1 MTPEREAGIP
11 DSSGGAGARNSADC
25 DFLIGPLRV
34 DVAGRRLVLE
44 ASAERLPADTQQV
57 DVLICLIRAFPAIV
71 SKDEL
76 IERVWGGRY
85 VTDAA
90 LHKTL
95 SNLRKLLR
103 EAHGGELIETRYR
116 RGYQLTLAAVAV
128 PAGLAGAEPPSPAGP
143 AAAANVPPAA
153 ETAAPSRRPRGRAVA
168 AAALLAILVLA
179 AVAYRA
185 QREAPAPQPALPP
198 ETLTLAP
205 EVQASLRN
213 LDEAALIQA
222 IKDALASDPGF
233 ARQASAEL
241 RRRGAAD
248 ERLRGLADKFDGIV
262 AYRAGNFPQA
272 EADYLRALPA
282 FRAAGDRREEANVL
296 NNLGVL
302 LAETGSDPERALGMY
317 RPALVLRQAIGD
329 SAGVLGS
336 HRNLSNLLLESGR
349 LAEAREAVAAYA
361 QAAEAEGAQADR
373 VEALILS
380 GDVQLASGAG
390 DPRPAFESAMALA
403 QEHGLAQSAASASQR
418 LGRVALRMGDPAA
431 ARAAFQ
437 RALDWYRESGGTHLL
452 DVVLYNLA
460 SAVAASGATRE
471 AIGHY
476 QAVLA
481 ADPDGK
487 PSTLRVDTRIALARL
502 HWLLEQAELAE
513 REIDHAAT
521 EALALQS
528 DAALASVAIARADF
542 ALRKGEWIAARGL
555 LTDARQRLAGT
566 TQWELDAQWRQ
577 LDIWVRIAQG
587 QLKSA
592 ADEIQRLAAD
602 AERHGDTRVA
612 AQLVPARMALAGA
625 RAEWAESYR
634 WQLQIGQSPGVA
646 LAPEGAQPQARA
658 GGSPWWVLGVGVLIG
673 LLLGQRLRASKPSA

>member
-1 MTPEREAGIP
+1 MSMDAAG
-11 DSSGGAGARNSADC
+11 C
-25 DFLIGPLRV
+25 DFLIGPVRV
-34 DVAGRRLVLE
+34 DVAGRRLLLDPG
-44 ASAERLPADTQQV
+44 AERLAADTQQV
-57 DVLICLIRAFPAIV
+57 EVLICLIRAFPAIV

-128 PAGLAGAEPPSPAGP
+128 PSGVAGAEPSPQAATSTP
-143 AAAANVPPAA
+143 APDVLPAA
-153 ETAAPSRRPRGRAVA
+153 ERSAPSRWSRGAAIAAV
-168 AAALLAILVLA
+168 LLTILVLA

-185 QREAPAPQPALPP
+185 RRDEPAVPALPP

-213 LDEAALIQA
+213 LEQAALIQA

-241 RRRGAAD
+241 RRRGVAD
-248 ERLRGLADKFDGIV
+248 ERLRGLADKYDGIV

-282 FRAAGDRREEANVL
+282 FRAAGDQREEANVL

-317 RPALVLRQAIGD
+317 RQALALRQAIGD
-329 SAGVLGS
+329 IPGVLGS

-349 LAEAREAVAAYA
+349 LDEAREAVAAYA
-361 QAAEAEGAQADR
+361 QAADAEGAQADR

-380 GDVQLASGAG
+380 GDVQLASGEG

-418 LGRVALRMGDPAA
+418 LGRIALRMGDPAG

-460 SAVAASGATRE
+460 SAVAANGATRE
-471 AIGHY
+471 AVEHY

-502 HWLLEQAELAE
+502 HWLLDQAALAE

-528 DAALASVAIARADF
+528 DAALAAVAIARADF
-542 ALRKGEWIAARGL
+542 ALRNGEWIAARGL
-555 LTDARQRLAGT
+555 LTDARQRLADT

-587 QLKSA
+587 QLQSA
-592 ADEIQRLAAD
+592 ADEIERLAAD
-602 AERHGDTRVA
+602 AARHGDTRVA
-612 AQLVPARMALAGA
+612 AQLLPTRMALAGA

-646 LAPEGAQPQARA
+646 LAPEQPQARA
-658 GGSPWWVLGVGVLIG
+658 GGSPWWGLGVGVLIG
-673 LLLGQRLRASKPSA
+673 LLLGQRVRASKPSA

>member
-1 MTPEREAGIP
+1 M
-11 DSSGGAGARNSADC
+11 DC

-103 EAHGGELIETRYR
+103 EAHGGELIETRHR
-116 RGYQLTLAAVAV
+116 RGYQLTQAAIAVPIGPARAEFVPAREPAATADAARAVSVRRSPMTAIALGAVLVALLLAATSYWWQRDSA
-128 PAGLAGAEPPSPAGP
+128 AKPSL
-143 AAAANVPPAA
+143 PPAA
-153 ETAAPSRRPRGRAVA
+153 VT
-168 AAALLAILVLA
+168 
-179 AVAYRA
+179 
-185 QREAPAPQPALPP
+185 PAPD
-198 ETLTLAP
+198 
-205 EVQASLRN
+205 VQASLAK
-213 LDEAALIQA
+213 LDDAALVQA
-222 IKDALASDPGF
+222 IKDALVSDPGF

-241 RRRGAAD
+241 RRRGTAD
-248 ERLRGLADKFDGIV
+248 ARLRGLADKYDGIV
-262 AYRAGNFPQA
+262 AYRAGDFPQA

-282 FRAAGDRREEANVL
+282 FQAAGDQREEANVL

-317 RPALVLRQAIGD
+317 RQALVLRQAIGD

-349 LAEAREAVAAYA
+349 LDEAREAVAAYA
-361 QAAEAEGAQADR
+361 QAAGAEGAQADR
-373 VEALILS
+373 VEALILA
-380 GDVQLASGAG
+380 GDVQLASGDG

-418 LGRVALRMGDPAA
+418 LGRIALRMGDPAG

-460 SAVAASGATRE
+460 SAVAANGATRE
-471 AIGHY
+471 AVEHY

-502 HWLLEQAELAE
+502 HGLLDQAALAE

-528 DAALASVAIARADF
+528 DAALAAVAIARADF
-542 ALRKGEWIAARGL
+542 ALRNGEWIAARGL
-555 LTDARQRLAGT
+555 LTDARQRLADT

-587 QLKSA
+587 QLQSA
-592 ADEIQRLAAD
+592 ADEIQRLAVD
-602 AERHGDTRVA
+602 AERHGDSRVA
-612 AQLVPARMALAGA
+612 AQLLPTRMALAGA

-634 WQLQIGQSPGVA
+634 WQLQIGQSPAVA
-646 LAPEGAQPQARA
+646 LASEGAQAQARA
-658 GGSPWWVLGVGVLIG
+658 GWSPWWGLGVGVLIG
-673 LLLGQRLRASKPSA
+673 LLLGQRVRASKPSA

>member
-103 EAHGGELIETRYR
+103 EAHGGELIETRHR
-116 RGYQLTLAAVAV
+116 RGYQLTQAAIAV
-128 PAGLAGAEPPSPAGP
+128 PIGP
-143 AAAANVPPAA
+143 ARA
-153 ETAAPSRRPRGRAVA
+153 ETAPAREPAMADAAPAAPVAPVRRSPVTAMVLG
-168 AAALLAILVLA
+168 ALLLALSLA
-179 AVAYRA
+179 AFSHWWQRDRAAKPSLPPVAVT
-185 QREAPAPQPALPP
+185 PAPD
-198 ETLTLAP
+198 
-205 EVQASLRN
+205 VQASLAK
-213 LDEAALIQA
+213 LDDAALVQA

-282 FRAAGDRREEANVL
+282 FRAAGDQCEEANVL

-317 RPALVLRQAIGD
+317 RQALALRQAIGD
-329 SAGVLGS
+329 IAGVLGS

-349 LAEAREAVAAYA
+349 LEEAREAVAAYA
-361 QAAEAEGAQADR
+361 QAADAEGAQADR

-431 ARAAFQ
+431 ARVAFQ

-542 ALRKGEWIAARGL
+542 ALRNGEWIAARGL
-555 LTDARQRLAGT
+555 LTEARQRLADT
-566 TQWELDAQWRQ
+566 TQWEMDAQWRQ

-587 QLKSA
+587 QLQSA

-602 AERHGDTRVA
+602 AERLGDTRVA

-634 WQLQIGQSPGVA
+634 WQLQIGQSPAGPMAPGSAQAETQPAWPVWWG
-646 LAPEGAQPQARA
+646 LA
-658 GGSPWWVLGVGVLIG
+658 GVLVG
-673 LLLGQRLRASKPSA
+673 LILGRRLRAPKTPV

>member
-1 MTPEREAGIP
+1 MIP
-11 DSSGGAGARNSADC
+11 ADC
-25 DFLIGPLRV
+25 DFLIGPVRV
-34 DVAGRRLVLE
+34 DVAGRRLLLE
-44 ASAERLPADTQQV
+44 PAGERLAADTQQV
-57 DVLICLIRAFPAIV
+57 EVLICLIRAFPAIV
-71 SKDEL
+71 SKDAL

-103 EAHGGELIETRYR
+103 EAHGGEMIETRYR
-116 RGYQLTLAAVAV
+116 RGYQLTQAAVAV
-128 PAGLAGAEPPSPAGP
+128 PALVRGENLPVAASAPADAPAGEASAAAPATRRRIRIEMVALAGLVALVMLAGLIRWSQP
-143 AAAANVPPAA
+143 GQPDA
-153 ETAAPSRRPRGRAVA
+153 
-168 AAALLAILVLA
+168 
-179 AVAYRA
+179 
-185 QREAPAPQPALPP
+185 PALPP
-198 ETLTLAP
+198 ATVALAP
-205 EVQASLRN
+205 DVQSSLAK
-213 LDEAALIQA
+213 LDEAALVKA

-233 ARQASAEL
+233 ARQGTAEL

-248 ERLRGLADKFDGIV
+248 ARLRGLADKFDGIL

-282 FRAAGDRREEANVL
+282 FREAGDQREEANVL

-302 LAETGSDPERALGMY
+302 LAETGDNPERALEMY
-317 RPALVLRQAIGD
+317 RQSLALRQAVGD
-329 SAGVLGS
+329 QAGVLGS

-349 LAEAREAVAAYA
+349 LDAARDAVEAYA
-361 QAAEAEGAQADR
+361 LAADADGAQADR
-373 VEALILS
+373 VEALILR
-380 GDVQLASGAG
+380 GDVQLASGES
-390 DPRPAFESAMALA
+390 DPRPAFESAMTLA

-460 SAVAASGATRE
+460 SAVAASGDSRE
-471 AIGHY
+471 AIVHY

-502 HWLLEQAELAE
+502 HWLLEDPASAARELG
-513 REIDHAAT
+513 HAAT

-528 DAALASVAIARADF
+528 DSAQAAVAIARADF
-542 ALRKGEWIAARGL
+542 ALRRGEWIAARGL
-555 LTDARQRLAGT
+555 LTDARQRLGDT

-587 QLKSA
+587 QLQSA
-592 ADEIQRLAAD
+592 GEELERLAI
-602 AERHGDTRVA
+602 VA
-612 AQLVPARMALAGA
+612 ARHQDARIGALLVPARMALAGA
-625 RAEWAESYR
+625 RADWATAYQ
-634 WQLQIGQSPGVA
+634 WQLRIGQ
-646 LAPEGAQPQARA
+646 APASTGDLVGTPSAAA
-658 GGSPWWVLGVGVLIG
+658 GRLPWWSPVVGVLLG
-673 LLLGQRLRASKPSA
+673 LLGGLLVGQRWRVSKPSA